1 MIVTWSGT
9 INVDRY
15 TKNTLS
21 LPLNFNLANAYAA
34 IADVNTVSAV
44 VASPT
49 KIELNIYLA
58 NQILRTIWKQH
69 RILWKHRQKLLK
81 HRK

>member
-1 MIVTWSGT
+1 MLT
-9 INVDRY
+9 D
-15 TKNTLS
+15 TKTPYLF
-21 LPLNFNLANAYAA
+21 LNFNLANAYAA

-58 NQILRTIWKQH
+58 NGNAFHALS
-69 RILWKHRQKLLK
+69 
-81 HRK
+81 

>member
-1 MIVTWSGT
+1 MYNGMIVTWIGT

-44 VASPT
+44 VTSPT

-58 NQILRTIWKQH
+58 NGNAFHALS
-69 RILWKHRQKLLK
+69 
-81 HRK
+81 